1 MSLKFDVRLQQGAFH
16 LEAAGQV
23 PAGGITALI
32 GPSGAGKSTLL
43 RVLAGLDRG
52 ARGLVH
58 LGDECWLSDDVQV
71 PAHRRRVGLVFQD
84 GGLLPHLSVSGNLD
98 YALKRAG
105 TPRLPKDEVIALTGI
120 QALLRHRPHQ
130 LSGGQRQRVALARS
144 LLTEARALLLDEPLS
159 ALDQPARQQL
169 IGILRRLPSR
179 IGIPVLYV
187 SHSLEEIAQLADHA
201 LLIDAGRIL
210 AAGPLR
216 PLLSDLTQSPA
227 RQSHALTPI
236 DGRIRHHDAVDGL
249 TAVAWGAETL
259 WIPRT
264 GGEPGDNVRLLLH
277 ARDISLA
284 HEPPTDSSI
293 LNSVPAQVRDWFDHG
308 NGQCTVRLDT
318 DTGPLLARITR
329 RSARLLDLQPGQ
341 SLFALI
347 KSVALPELPPEI

>member
-1 MSLKFDVRLQQGAFH
+1 MSLKFDIRLQQGAFR

-43 RVLAGLDRG
+43 RVLAGLDQG
-52 ARGLVH
+52 ARGVVQ
-58 LGDECWLSDDVQV
+58 LGDEYWLSEDSLL
-71 PAHRRRVGLVFQD
+71 PAHRRRIGLVFQD
-84 GGLLPHLSVSGNLD
+84 GALLPHLSVAGNLD
-98 YALKRAG
+98 YALKRAD
-105 TPRLPKDEVIALTGI
+105 TPRLPRDEVIALTGI
-120 QALLRHRPHQ
+120 QTLLDHRPQQ

-144 LLTEARALLLDEPLS
+144 LLTAARALLLDEPLS

-201 LLIDAGRIL
+201 LLIDEGRIL
-210 AAGPLR
+210 TAGPLR
-216 PLLSDLTQSPA
+216 PLLSDLTHAPA

-236 DGRIRHHDAVDGL
+236 DGRIRYHDADDGL

-259 WIPRT
+259 WIPRIS
-264 GGEPGDNVRLLLH
+264 GEPGDNVRLLLH

-284 HEPPTDSSI
+284 LEHPTDSSI

-329 RSARLLDLQPGQ
+329 RSARLLNLQPGQ
-341 SLFALI
+341 SLFALV
-347 KSVALPELPPEI
+347 KSVALPELPAET